1 MRGTGQRGYN
11 VEVMERVGVV
21 TLAVLRRACTL
32 QVVVVVAFAC
42 VEVILEIGSRSRG
55 VRKPSPTL

>member
-32 QVVVVVAFAC
+32 QVVAFAC